1 MTARVID
8 GKAVAAQVHEE
19 VRADVARLAERGIR
33 PGLAVVLVGEDPA
46 SLSYVNMKERD
57 CASLGIRSFDTR
69 LPEDTTQQ
77 ELEDVVEAFN
87 ANPAV
92 HGILVQFPLPR
103 HLDQER
109 VIERILP
116 EKDIDGL
123 HPANLGRLVRGLPA
137 PRANTPWGVMR
148 LLQAYDVDLSGKRA
162 VVLGRSTLVGKPM
175 ALMLLEENA
184 TVTVCHSRTADLPA
198 VCREAD
204 VLVVAIGR
212 PGMVDASY
220 VKPGAVVIDVGIN
233 RTESGLVGDVA
244 YADVAEVASAIT
256 PVPGGVGPMTRA
268 MLMANTAAAAAASG
282 K

>member
-1 MTARVID
+1 MAARIID
-8 GKAVAAQVHEE
+8 GKAVAAEVHEE
-19 VRADVARLAERGIR
+19 VRARVAELAARGIT

-57 CASLGIRSFDTR
+57 CAALGIRSFDTR
-69 LPEDTTQQ
+69 LPEDTTQAD
-77 ELEDVVEAFN
+77 LEAVVERFN
-87 ANPAV
+87 ADPAV

-103 HLDQER
+103 HLDTER

-137 PRANTPWGVMR
+137 PRANTPWGVMK
-148 LLQAYDVDLSGKRA
+148 LLEAYGVDPKGKRA

-175 ALMLLEENA
+175 ALMLLEANA
-184 TVTVCHSRTADLPA
+184 TVTVCHSRTADLPG

-204 VLVVAIGR
+204 ILVVAIGR

-233 RTESGLVGDVA
+233 RTDAGLVGDVA
-244 YADVAEVASAIT
+244 YDDVAESASAIT

-268 MLMANTAAAAAASG
+268 MLLANTVAAADAAG